1 MDEKMNSGAVSSSVN
16 QLVFF
21 AAENESYKFS
31 NHVYLIIQHCWLF
44 KEIICHSTL
53 VI

>member
-1 MDEKMNSGAVSSSVN
+1 MDEKMNSRAVSSSVN
-16 QLVFF
+16 QLVFR

-44 KEIICHSTL
+44 KEIICHSTF